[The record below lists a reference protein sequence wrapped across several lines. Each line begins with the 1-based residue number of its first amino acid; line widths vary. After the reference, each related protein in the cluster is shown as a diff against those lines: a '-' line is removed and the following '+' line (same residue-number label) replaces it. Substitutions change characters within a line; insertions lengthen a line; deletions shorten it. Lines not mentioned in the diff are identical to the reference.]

1 MHQLSLARTLGGV
14 GALLMLL
21 VWIPPLGWVLS
32 LIGAVMV
39 LLAIKYISDALQDR
53 SIFTNMVIAII
64 LEVAGLVVGVA
75 VLVETV
81 LSTIGLGIV
90 TGYYSRGIPSVS
102 LPPGVLT
109 GNLPG
114 LIAGVVIIWVT
125 ILVSALFVRRCY
137 ESVSKR
143 LGVGMFGTVG
153 LLYLIGAALT
163 IILVGFVLLLL
174 ALILNMI
181 AFFSMTDQPIPEPVP
196 QVSIPP
202 ATM

>member
-1 MHQLSLARTLGGV
+1 MNQLSQAKTLGGV

-39 LLAIKYISDALQDR
+39 LFAIRYISEALQDR
-53 SIFTNMVIAII
+53 TIFTNMVVAIL
-64 LEVAGLVVGVA
+64 LEVTGLVVGVV

-81 LSTIGLGIV
+81 LSTIGLGVI
-90 TGYYSRGIPSVS
+90 TSYYSRGIPSVS
-102 LPPGVLT
+102 LPPGLLM
-109 GNLPG
+109 GNLAG
-114 LIAGVVIIWVT
+114 LVAGVLIIWIT
-125 ILVSALFVRRCY
+125 IFVSAVFVRRSY

-143 LGVGMFGTVG
+143 LGVEMFRTVG
-153 LLYLIGAALT
+153 LLYFIGAALI

-181 AFFSMTDQPIPEPVP
+181 AFFSMTDQPIPQPMP
-196 QVSIPP
+196 QAAAPP
-202 ATM
+202 SMV

>member
-1 MHQLSLARTLGGV
+1 
-14 GALLMLL
+14 MLL

-39 LLAIKYISDALQDR
+39 LLAIRYISDAVEDR

-90 TGYYSRGIPSVS
+90 ANYYSGGIPAVS
-102 LPPGVLT
+102 LPPGILSGNLT
-109 GNLPG
+109 G
-114 LIAGVVIIWVT
+114 LIVGVVVIWAM
-125 ILVSALFVRRCY
+125 ILVSAVFVRRSY

-181 AFFSMTDQPIPEPVP
+181 AFFSMTDQPIPQPVP
-196 QVSIPP
+196 QATKPP
-202 ATM
+202 SMM

>member
-1 MHQLSLARTLGGV
+1 MHQLSQARTLGGV

-39 LLAIKYISDALQDR
+39 LFAIRYISEALQDR
-53 SIFTNMVIAII
+53 SIFNNMVIAII
-64 LEVAGLVVGVA
+64 LEVAGLVVGVT

-81 LSTIGLGIV
+81 LSTIGLGII
-90 TGYYSRGIPSVS
+90 TGYYSSGIPGVS
-102 LPPGVLT
+102 LPPGLLT
-109 GNLPG
+109 GNLTG
-114 LIAGVVIIWVT
+114 LIVGVVIIWIT
-125 ILVSALFVRRCY
+125 ILVSAIFVRRSY
-137 ESVSKR
+137 DSVSKR

-153 LLYLIGAALT
+153 LLYLIGAAFT

-181 AFFSMTDQPIPEPVP
+181 AFFSMTDQPIPQPVP
-196 QVSIPP
+196 Q
-202 ATM
+202 ATTHSFIS